1 MGIRIDSSV
10 TVFESSVK
18 WQKLYKC
25 STFNT
30 YH

>member
-1 MGIRIDSSV
+1 MGIRIDSNV
-10 TVFESSVK
+10 TGFESSMK

-30 YH
+30 CH